1 MAIIR
6 ITDLSLR
13 TIIGLYDWERTIK
26 QDVIINAEIH
36 FDAAKAAKTDKVED
50 TIDYKT
56 INKKIIAHVEESK
69 YFLIEKMAG
78 AVLQIIMDEPKAQ
91 AAKVRIDKPGALRFA
106 KSVSVELEAKRLN
119 E

>member
-13 TIIGLYDWERTIK
+13 TIIGLYDWERTTK

-36 FDAAKAAKTDKVED
+36 FDASKAAQSDKVAD
-50 TIDYKT
+50 TIDYKA
-56 INKKIIAHVEESK
+56 INKAIIKHVEESQ

-78 AVLQIIMDEPKAQ
+78 AILKLIMDDPKAEK
-91 AAKVRIDKPGALRFA
+91 ATVRVDKPGALRFA
-106 KSVSVELEAKRLN
+106 RSVSVELEARR
-119 E
+119 

>member
-6 ITDLSLR
+6 ITDLQLR

-26 QDVIINAEIH
+26 QDVIINAEIY
-36 FDAAKAAKTDKVED
+36 FDATKAVKTDKVDD
-50 TIDYKT
+50 TIDYKA
-56 INKKIIAHVEESK
+56 INKKIIAHIEESN

-78 AVLQIIMDEPKAQ
+78 AILQIIMDDPKAQ
-91 AAKVRIDKPGALRFA
+91 AAKVRVDKPGALRFA
-106 KSVSVELEAKRLN
+106 KSVSVELEAKRAH